1 MKKIIIG
8 GAIPVVLAAFLGTPY
23 YFGIKAQQSLEE
35 QHKILSDTFFFDV
48 VSHKYER
55 GWFSSKE
62 TTVIRFHPTL
72 LANLSEQ
79 MPANIKTVLDKE
91 IVIVNHVKHGLF
103 ADGLTPVRAAVTSE
117 FQFDPEVQK
126 VLARFFNDKVPV
138 TMKNTIYLS
147 GKGKLETQIAPFE
160 YEELSGIKLDWKG
173 MNSQIDY
180 QSGFTE
186 YSSQYNVPLLKAI
199 LADKGEMVIENIA
212 INNTSAT
219 GQTGVDLGSTDV
231 KVDKFN
237 VAWKESIDY
246 NIRLNELVNMVTDL
260 QIGAFINPTGTI
272 APSNISVDKL
282 SYTSQT
288 VEDKDGFVNSEGRFQ
303 FDKLHYG
310 NDQYGPLDVHIG
322 AEHLD
327 GKSLAALKS
336 RWQQIITEKVPE
348 GQAQDMILEAVRKE
362 GAGLFT
368 NNPVFK
374 IKKFDFI
381 APSGHVRVN
390 GEVLFNGL
398 QQADLN
404 DFSNLLQKMKANV
417 NFDISN
423 KVLEEFA
430 ISQARG
436 LFATD
441 DPVATNAQDNPKAL
455 EDVNETIRLMVS
467 GTINSL
473 SEEGYVKQSNNAIQ
487 TNVVLENNEVK
498 LNGKP
503 FVLQSDEEMLAHIEA
518 DDGAAPQAEAA
529 SAAKP

>member
-35 QHKILSDTFFFDV
+35 QHKILADTFFFDV
-48 VSHKYER
+48 VSHQYER

-91 IVIVNHVKHGLF
+91 ITVVNHVKHGLF
-103 ADGLTPVRAAVTSE
+103 ADGLTPVRASVTSE

-126 VLARFFNDKVPV
+126 VLARFFNDKTPV
-138 TMKNTIYLS
+138 TVKNTIYLS
-147 GKGKLETQIAPFE
+147 GSGKLETNVAPFE

-173 MNSQIDY
+173 MTSQINY
-180 QSGFTE
+180 QSGFSE
-186 YSSQYNVPLLKAI
+186 YTSQYSVPLLKAI
-199 LADKGEMVIENIA
+199 LADKGEMVIENVA
-212 INNTSAT
+212 INNTTAT
-219 GQTGVDLGSTDV
+219 GKTGVDLGSTDV

-237 VAWKESIDY
+237 VAWKENIDY

-272 APSNISVDKL
+272 APSNISVEKL
-282 SYTSQT
+282 SYQSKTT
-288 VEDKDGFVNSEGRFQ
+288 ENVEGFVDSEGHFI

-310 NDQYGPLDVHIG
+310 TDQYGPLDVHIS

-327 GKSLAALKS
+327 GKSLTALKN
-336 RWQQIITEKVPE
+336 RWQQIVTEDVPE

-374 IKKFDFI
+374 IKKFEFM
-381 APSGHVRVN
+381 APSGHIKVN

-398 QQADLN
+398 KQDDLN
-404 DFSNLLQKMKANV
+404 DFNTLLQKMKANV

-430 ISQARG
+430 VSQARG
-436 LFATD
+436 LFATE
-441 DPVATNAQDNPKAL
+441 DPNANSEEPDPKAI
-455 EDVNETIRLMVS
+455 EDVNQTIRLMVS

-473 SEEGYVKQSNNAIQ
+473 SEEGYLKQSNNAIQ
-487 TNVVLENNEVK
+487 TNVLLENNEVK
-498 LNGKP
+498 LNGKV
-503 FVLQSDEEMLAHIEA
+503 FTIQSDDEMLAHIEG
-518 DDGAAPQAEAA
+518 DDEAPVAA
-529 SAAKP
+529 SAAK

>member
-8 GAIPVVLAAFLGTPY
+8 GAVPVVLAAFLGTPY

-48 VSHKYER
+48 VSHNYER

-72 LANLSEQ
+72 LNNLSEQ
-79 MPANIKTVLDKE
+79 MPANIKTVLEKE
-91 IVIVNHVKHGLF
+91 ITIVNNVKHGLF
-103 ADGLTPVRAAVTSE
+103 ADGLTPVRASVTSE

-126 VLARFFNDKVPV
+126 VLSRFFNDKTPV

-147 GKGKLETQIAPFE
+147 GSGKLETNVSPFE

-173 MNSQIDY
+173 LNSQINY
-180 QSGFTE
+180 KAGFNE
-186 YSSQYNVPLLKAI
+186 YSSQYTAPLLKAI
-199 LADKGEMVIENIA
+199 LADKGEVIIENIA
-212 INNTSAT
+212 INNTTAT
-219 GQTGVDLGSTDV
+219 GKTGVDLGSTDV

-272 APSNISVDKL
+272 APSNISVEKL
-282 SYTSQT
+282 SYQSQT
-288 VEDKDGFVNSEGRFQ
+288 KENDDGFVDSEGHFQ

-310 NDQYGPLDVHIG
+310 PDQYGPLDVHIG

-327 GKSLAALKS
+327 GKSLTALKN
-336 RWQQIITEKVPE
+336 RWQQIITEQVPE

-368 NNPVFK
+368 NNPLFK
-374 IKKFDFI
+374 IKKFDFT
-381 APSGHVRVN
+381 APSGHIKVN
-390 GEVLFNGL
+390 GDVTFNGL

-404 DFSNLLQKMKANV
+404 NFNSLLQKMKANV

-423 KVLEEFA
+423 KLLEEFA

-436 LFATD
+436 LFATE
-441 DPVATNAQDNPKAL
+441 DPAANAENADPKAL
-455 EDVNETIRLMVS
+455 EDVNQTIRLMVS
-467 GTINSL
+467 STINSL
-473 SEEGYVKQSNNAIQ
+473 TEEGYLKQSNNAIQ
-487 TNVVLENNEVK
+487 TNVLLENNEVK
-498 LNGKP
+498 LNGKV
-503 FVLQSDEEMLAHIEA
+503 FTIQSDEEILANIEA
-518 DDGAAPQAEAA
+518 DDEPKAA
-529 SAAKP
+529 SAAQ